1 MIGSVLVSVA
11 LVSSLGAA
19 TAFASATVTDADAH
33 ARYGRL
39 FAAGAAL
46 ALSVATL
53 LLGYQFAVTDYANG
67 YVWAHTVDYLS
78 LPYRLS
84 GLFAGVS
91 GALLFW
97 ATCFAVATWRIAG
110 SDEDTAAVGLVATIV
125 TAYFVVLVAVD
136 PPFAPLELSAA
147 TRIVGPRGL
156 NPLLV
161 NPYMA
166 IHPPVTFLGYTLT
179 LLPFSVGV
187 VHFGRRL
194 RGIGGCFEAHLAR
207 VVTWLRGA
215 WVLLTASVA
224 LGALWSYYTL
234 GWGGLWAWDPV
245 QTATLVAWLVLT
257 AALHAVDEYRHGDA
271 RPFPAAALSML
282 SFPAV
287 VFVRVVTQTGV
298 LTSVHAFGVD
308 FDPLLI
314 VLFVGTLVV
323 ALGLVIGGWIRA
335 APRAAEMSASV
346 PYSVVALLLL
356 AAIYAWG
363 VVFPAAHASLSSGG
377 TSFGVD
383 FFNLWTYPVTVALLV
398 ALGHH
403 RVRRLDG
410 RIRTHA
416 LTLSVA
422 VLVLTVGAAVA
433 PIWKLGSTES
443 GLVYRA
449 FGQVSLLSFVPPA
462 AYALVTE
469 LATAGRRVS
478 SGPIRQIIPALGTTL
493 IHVGIVV
500 LVLSVPLSYVA
511 GGPTVDVGPALA
523 GEDSPNDGARY
534 SLTVHEA
541 GTTTRDSGVTFTDR
555 ERRLLREQIDDVGF
569 RADALPP
576 SDRENV
582 VLWGR
587 IASIETNASRT
598 TYRLAAADVR
608 VRVDGVGDGTPTQR
622 FAVGDTLYA
631 QGTLE
636 TDPSGGRVVDTDDRF
651 VGRDP
656 IRAVILE
663 HRATSA
669 RARVTVRD
677 GETTLASG
685 WVGIRSAWNG
695 NTADVLVAGGPI
707 RDVYVVPGQI
717 ARYEDTHLVSVSVDR
732 VPGMTAIR
740 VGIGALLLGGILRL
754 WADRDPSNENGE
766 TVEPTAKTSNRTDGG
781 TD

>member
-1 MIGSVLVSVA
+1 MIGTVLISVC
-11 LVSSLGAA
+11 LVSSLGAM
-19 TAFASATVTDADAH
+19 TAFAFATVTDTDSH

-39 FAAGAAL
+39 FAAGSAVV
-46 ALSVATL
+46 LSVATL
-53 LLGYQFAVTDYANG
+53 QLGYQFGVTDYANG

-97 ATCFAVATWRIAG
+97 ATCLAVATWRIAG

-136 PPFAPLELSAA
+136 PPFAPLELSAG

-161 NPYMA
+161 NLYMA
-166 IHPPVTFLGYTLT
+166 IHPPVTFLGYALA

-187 VHFGRRL
+187 VHFARTLQGTPGR
-194 RGIGGCFEAHLAR
+194 FEER
-207 VVTWLRGA
+207 VGRVATWLRGT

-245 QTATLVAWLVLT
+245 QTATLVAWLVVT

-271 RPFPAAALSML
+271 SPFPAAALSML

-298 LTSVHAFGVD
+298 LTSVHSFGID

-314 VLFVGTLVV
+314 VLFAGTLVL

-335 APRAAEMSASV
+335 GPRAGEVLASV

-363 VVFPAAHASLSSGG
+363 VVFPAVHASLSGGG

-383 FFNLWTYPVTVALLV
+383 FFNLWTYPVAIALLV
-398 ALGHH
+398 ALGHY

-410 RIRTHA
+410 RIRNYA

-422 VLVLTVGAAVA
+422 VLVLALLAAVA
-433 PIWKLGSTES
+433 PIWKLGSTET
-443 GLVYRA
+443 GPIYRV
-449 FGQVSLLSFVPPA
+449 FGQVSLLSSVPPA

-469 LATAGRRVS
+469 LATASRRVS
-478 SGPIRQIIPALGTTL
+478 SGPIRQTAPTVGTAL
-493 IHVGIVV
+493 IHLGIVV
-500 LVLSVPLSYVA
+500 LILSVPLSYVA
-511 GGPTVDVGPALA
+511 GGSTVDVGPVLA
-523 GEDSPNDGARY
+523 GEDSPDDAARY
-534 SLTVHEA
+534 SLVVHEA
-541 GTTTRDSGVTFTDR
+541 RSTTRDSGVSFTDR
-555 ERRLLREQIDDVGF
+555 ERQLLREQIDGIGF

-587 IASIETNASRT
+587 IAAIGTNVSRT
-598 TYRLAAADVR
+598 TYRLEGADVR
-608 VRVDGVGDGTPTQR
+608 VRVDEVGDEAPTQR

-636 TDPSGGRVVDTDDRF
+636 TDPSGGRVVETDDRF

-656 IRAVILE
+656 IEAVVLERRA
-663 HRATSA
+663 ASA

-677 GETTLASG
+677 GGTTLASG

-717 ARYEDTHLVSVSVDR
+717 VQYEDTHLVAVSVDR

-754 WADRDPSNENGE
+754 WAERGRSKGE
-766 TVEPTAKTSNRTDGG
+766 RGSEARGE
-781 TD
+781 